1 MNKMPGVC
9 GVRYRVYRKRGV
21 DMPATAAVRKIK
33 GKKKPDINATESL
46 KRDRIAISK
55 IALGRREARIGK
67 THSWGEIFGD

>member
-1 MNKMPGVC
+1 M
-9 GVRYRVYRKRGV
+9 RYRVYRKRGV